1 LFLRKQS
8 REVNIVSNCI
18 FCKIAAGEIK
28 SASVYEDEH
37 VYAFK
42 DINPQTPVHLL
53 VIPKK
58 HIASMNEM
66 NAENSALVAKCLEAI
81 PKIAKDLKLDGGYR
95 VIANCG
101 ADAGQTVFHLHF
113 HVLAGRPLGE
123 KLV

>member
-1 LFLRKQS
+1 MTD
-8 REVNIVSNCI
+8 CI
-18 FCKIAAGEIK
+18 FCKIIAGDIN
-28 SASVYEDEH
+28 SVCLYEDEY

-42 DINPQTPVHLL
+42 DINPQTPVHFL

-58 HIASMNEM
+58 HIISMNEV
-66 NAENSALVAKCLEAI
+66 NAENSQIAAKCLEAI
-81 PKIAKDLKLDGGYR
+81 AKIAKDLKLEAGYR
-95 VIANCG
+95 VISNCG